1 MKETKKMSN
10 ESVINVS
17 VDGAGNPVV
26 FSPIEETARREDIIA
41 LYTKAI
47 AHMDVLQKEAFA
59 AGKYKPGLHFDTND
73 CKPFSIPFKVLSEN
87 GASFDV
93 EFIEKDY
100 DVLNILF
107 AQLFLKEKR
116 KQARRK

>member
-1 MKETKKMSN
+1 MSN

-17 VDGAGNPVV
+17 IDGTGSPVV
-26 FSPIEETARREDIIA
+26 SSPIEETAKREDIIA
-41 LYTKAI
+41 LYTKAL
-47 AHMDVLQKEAFA
+47 AHMDELQKEAFA

-73 CKPFSIPFKVLSEN
+73 CKPFSIPFRILSDN
-87 GASFDV
+87 DAPFDI

-100 DVLNILF
+100 DSLEILF

-116 KQARRK
+116 KQARRKQKGE